1 MEPIDDIPELEDP
14 VLIAAFEGWT
24 DAADAASNAVLHL
37 IDALDAELIA
47 ELDSEDYYDYQATR
61 PIVGRDIADPLHL
74 DWPVTQVYAGRP
86 EGWQRDVV
94 LVVGVEP
101 NLRWQ
106 TFVSGLLELAEQMRV
121 SAVYCLGAML
131 ADAPHSRP
139 VPVTGQG
146 VPQDLAVSIN
156 LEPADYT
163 GPAGINVVLASQ
175 AADRGIDT
183 LMLWAAVPHYLAEP
197 PCPKATLALLTRLED
212 ALRLPI
218 PRGDLAEQSDAWQR
232 GAEEAVAEDEQ
243 VAEYVESLE
252 AQSDLDAFPGT
263 TADDIA
269 RDFERFLRRRDAG
282 S

>member
-37 IDALDAELIA
+37 IDALDAELVA

-86 EGWQRDVV
+86 EGWPRDVV

-106 TFVSGLLELAEQMRV
+106 TFVSGLLGLAQQMRV

-163 GPAGINVVLASQ
+163 GPAGINVVLASH
-175 AADRGIDT
+175 AADRGLDT

-212 ALRLPI
+212 ALKLPI
-218 PRGDLAEQSDAWQR
+218 PHGDLSEQSDAWQR

-269 RDFERFLRRRDAG
+269 RDFERFLRRRDTG